1 MSLAREEQE
10 PLLSLTKE
18 IAMKGMKALLTAT
31 GFVAALA
38 MAGPAAAQ
46 LYIGA
51 TIGQAEYKEGC
62 LGTGECDDADT
73 AWRILGGFQFN
84 KFFAVELGYYD
95 FGEASSGTAKLEAE
109 AFELVAVGSF
119 HFTDRFSVYGK
130 LGGYQ
135 GTLKGGGVDEDSTD
149 LTYGIGVRWDF
160 TKRLGVRGEW
170 QRYESL
176 GGGSVETDL
185 DVLSIGLIF
194 QFQ

>member
-1 MSLAREEQE
+1 MIQV
-10 PLLSLTKE
+10 T
-18 IAMKGMKALLTAT
+18 MKKALAILGLAVALT
-31 GFVAALA
+31 

-46 LYIGA
+46 LYLGA
-51 TIGQAEYKEGC
+51 TIGQAEFKEGC

-95 FGEASSGTAKLEAE
+95 FGEASSGAATLEAE

-119 HFTDRFSVYGK
+119 HFTDRLSVYGK
-130 LGGYQ
+130 LGAYQ
-135 GTLKGGGVDEDSTD
+135 GTLEGAGADEDSTD
-149 LTYGIGVRWDF
+149 LTYGIGLRWDF

-170 QRYESL
+170 QRYEAL
-176 GGGSVETDL
+176 GGGNLVETDV

>member
-1 MSLAREEQE
+1 
-10 PLLSLTKE
+10 
-18 IAMKGMKALLTAT
+18 MKGMKALLTAVVLT
-31 GFVAALA
+31 AALA

-46 LYIGA
+46 LYLGA
-51 TIGQAEYKEGC
+51 TIGQAEFKEGC
-62 LGTGECDDADT
+62 LGTGECDDSDT

-130 LGGYQ
+130 VGGYQ
-135 GTLKGGGVDEDSTD
+135 GTLKGGGIDEDSTD
-149 LTYGIGVRWDF
+149 LTYGIGARWDF
-160 TKRLGVRGEW
+160 TKRFGVRGEW

-176 GGGSVETDL
+176 GGGSLVETDL

-194 QFQ
+194 SFQ

>member
-1 MSLAREEQE
+1 
-10 PLLSLTKE
+10 
-18 IAMKGMKALLTAT
+18 MKGMKALWTAT
-31 GFVAALA
+31 GFVTALA

-46 LYIGA
+46 LYLGA
-51 TIGQAEYKEGC
+51 TIGQAEFKEGC
-62 LGTGECDDADT
+62 LGTGECDDSDS

-84 KFFAVELGYYD
+84 KFFAVEAGYYD
-95 FGEASSGTAKLEAE
+95 FGEASSGTVKLEAE

-135 GTLKGGGVDEDSTD
+135 GTLEGAGTDEDNTD
-149 LTYGIGVRWDF
+149 LTYGIGARWDF
-160 TKRLGVRGEW
+160 TKRLGVRAEW

-176 GGGSVETDL
+176 GGGALVETDV

>member
-1 MSLAREEQE
+1 
-10 PLLSLTKE
+10 
-18 IAMKGMKALLTAT
+18 MKGTKALLTAA
-31 GFVAALA
+31 GLAAALA

-46 LYIGA
+46 FYIGA
-51 TIGQAEYKEGC
+51 TIGQAEFKEGC

-73 AWRILGGFQFN
+73 AWRILGGYQFN
-84 KFFAVELGYYD
+84 KFFAGELGYYD

-109 AFELVAVGSF
+109 AFELVAVGSLYL
-119 HFTDRFSVYGK
+119 TDRFSVYGK

-149 LTYGIGVRWDF
+149 LTYGIGARWDF
-160 TKRLGVRGEW
+160 TKRLGVRAEW

-176 GGGSVETDL
+176 GGGALVETDV

-194 QFQ
+194 SFQ

>member
-1 MSLAREEQE
+1 
-10 PLLSLTKE
+10 
-18 IAMKGMKALLTAT
+18 MKGMKALLSAA
-31 GFVAALA
+31 GLAAALA

-46 LYIGA
+46 FYLGA
-51 TIGQAEYKEGC
+51 TIGQAEFKEGC

-73 AWRILGGFQFN
+73 AWRILGGYQFN
-84 KFFAVELGYYD
+84 KFFAAELGYYD

-119 HFTDRFSVYGK
+119 HLTDRFSVYGK
-130 LGGYQ
+130 VGAYQ
-135 GTLKGGGVDEDSTD
+135 GTLKGAGTDEDTTD

-160 TKRLGVRGEW
+160 TKRFGVRGEW

-176 GGGSVETDL
+176 GGGSLVETDL

-194 QFQ
+194 SFQ